1 MLKWVFSGVGGFNKL
16 KTCVTKLQTLST
28 MVMFHTSCLVF
39 QLLLQHEILHI
50 GRLEFIS
57 GGWCMNDEASTH
69 YNSIIDQHTLGAQFL
84 RDQFGECGRPKIG
97 WQIDPFG
104 HSREQASLLAQ
115 VSFFC
120 GYVQICHRKEI
131 YTWF

>member
-1 MLKWVFSGVGGFNKL
+1 
-16 KTCVTKLQTLST
+16 
-28 MVMFHTSCLVF
+28 MVMFHRTCVLFFVY
-39 QLLLQHEILHI
+39 I

-84 RDQFGECGRPKIG
+84 RDQFGDCARPKIG

-115 VSFFC
+115 MGFDGLFF
-120 GYVQICHRKEI
+120 GRADYQDIQARNQSKTKEMVWKGSTNLGKFLI
-131 YTWF
+131 DVCSLIEK